1 MTKGEKIFAL
11 HHKGTRPM
19 MRLSHALTALM
30 LSFCLALSACAPAL
44 VGVGTAAV
52 AASSTEKGFS
62 TSVSDGVIRTKLAD
76 KYLRTDVDLVQAV
89 SISVNEGAVLLTG
102 SVQTQDKKINASR
115 LAWEIKG
122 VREVVNELNVTQN
135 TSLKNKAKDFAAA
148 AQLRLKIIGDGE
160 VSSLNY
166 SIDVV
171 DGVVYLSGV
180 AETQEERARV
190 VALAQEL
197 PFAKKVV
204 DYIILSSDRRD

>member
-1 MTKGEKIFAL
+1 
-11 HHKGTRPM
+11 
-19 MRLSHALTALM
+19 M
-30 LSFCLALSACAPAL
+30 LSLSLALSACAPAL

-62 TSVSDGVIRTKLAD
+62 TSVSDGVIKTKLSD
-76 KYLRTDVDLVQAV
+76 KYLRADVDLVQGL

-102 SVQTQDKKINASR
+102 TVPTQDKKINATK

-122 VREVVNELNVTQN
+122 VREVVNEVTVTQDV
-135 TSLKNKAKDFAAA
+135 SLKSKAKDFAAA
-148 AQLRLKIIGDGE
+148 AQLRLKIIGDGK

-171 DGVVYLSGV
+171 DGVIYLSGV

>member
-1 MTKGEKIFAL
+1 MLRSSQQIA
-11 HHKGTRPM
+11 
-19 MRLSHALTALM
+19 SYITAL
-30 LSFCLALSACAPAL
+30 LVVACLGLTACAPAI

-62 TSVSDGVIRTKLAD
+62 TSVSDSVIKTKLSD
-76 KYLRTDVDLVQAV
+76 KFLRDDVDLVGGV
-89 SISVNEGAVLLTG
+89 SVSVNEGAVLLTG
-102 SVQTQDKKINASR
+102 IVTDQDKKINATK

-122 VREVVNELNVTQN
+122 VREVVNEIEVSQQ
-135 TSLKNKAKDFAAA
+135 TSLKNRAKDFAAA
-148 AQLRLKIIGDGE
+148 AQLRLKIIGDGD

-171 DGVVYLSGV
+171 EGVVYLSGV
-180 AETQEERARV
+180 AETEEERARV
-190 VALAQEL
+190 IALAQEL

>member
-1 MTKGEKIFAL
+1 MSRITSLITAL
-11 HHKGTRPM
+11 FLTCS
-19 MRLSHALTALM
+19 LALT
-30 LSFCLALSACAPAL
+30 ACAPAL

-62 TSVSDGVIRTKLAD
+62 TSVSDNVIKTKLAD
-76 KYLRTDVDLVQAV
+76 RFLREDVDLVQGV
-89 SISVNEGAVLLTG
+89 SVSVNEGAVLLTG
-102 SVQTQDKKINASR
+102 IVATQEKKINATR

-122 VREVVNELNVTQN
+122 VSEVVNEIEVTDS
-135 TSLKNKAKDFAAA
+135 TSIKTKAKDFAAA
-148 AQLRLKIIGDGE
+148 AQFRLKIIGDSN

-166 SIDVV
+166 SVDVV

-180 AETQEERARV
+180 AEDEEERARV

-204 DYIILSSDRRD
+204 DYIILSSDRRE

>member
-1 MTKGEKIFAL
+1 MS
-11 HHKGTRPM
+11 
-19 MRLSHALTALM
+19 RLASLITALLM
-30 LSFCLALSACAPAL
+30 TSLLALSACAPAI

-62 TSVSDGVIRTKLAD
+62 TSVADGVIKTKLAD
-76 KYLRTDVDLVQAV
+76 KFLRTDVELVEKV
-89 SISVNEGAVLLTG
+89 SIAVNEGAVLLTG
-102 SVQTQDKKINASR
+102 TISTQEKKINATR

-122 VREVVNELNVTQN
+122 VREVVNEVNVTDSA
-135 TSLKNKAKDFAAA
+135 SLKTRAKDFAAA

-160 VSSLNY
+160 VSSLNF

-180 AETQEERARV
+180 ASSEEERTRIIE
-190 VALAQEL
+190 LAQEL

-204 DYIILSSDRRD
+204 DYIILSSDRRE

>member
-1 MTKGEKIFAL
+1 MARFSTFI
-11 HHKGTRPM
+11 
-19 MRLSHALTALM
+19 TALM
-30 LSFCLALSACAPAL
+30 LSLSLALSACAPAL

-62 TSVSDGVIRTKLAD
+62 TSVSDGVIRTKLSD
-76 KYLRTDVDLVQAV
+76 KYLRNDVDLVQAV

-102 SVQTQDKKINASR
+102 NVETQDKKINATR

-122 VREVVNELNVTQN
+122 VREVVNELNVSSN
-135 TSLKNKAKDFAAA
+135 TSIKNKAKDFAAA
-148 AQLRLKIIGDGE
+148 AQLRLKIIGDGD

-197 PFAKKVV
+197 PFAKKVI

>member
-1 MTKGEKIFAL
+1 MARFTPL
-11 HHKGTRPM
+11 
-19 MRLSHALTALM
+19 LTAFM
-30 LSFCLALSACAPAL
+30 LSLSLALSACAPAI
-44 VGVGTAAV
+44 VGVSTAAV

-62 TSVSDGVIRTKLAD
+62 TSMSDGVIRTKLSD
-76 KYLRTDVDLVQAV
+76 KYLRNDVDLVQAV
-89 SISVNEGAVLLTG
+89 AISVNEGAVLLTG
-102 SVQTQDKKINASR
+102 NVATQDKKINATR

-122 VREVVNELNVTQN
+122 VREVVNELNVTAN

-148 AQLRLKIIGDGE
+148 AQLRLKIIGDGD

>member
-1 MTKGEKIFAL
+1 MI
-11 HHKGTRPM
+11 
-19 MRLSHALTALM
+19 RLTTFITALM
-30 LSFCLALSACAPAL
+30 LSLSLALSACAPAL

-62 TSVSDGVIRTKLAD
+62 TSVSDSVIKTKLSD
-76 KYLRTDVDLVQAV
+76 KYLRDDVDLVQGV

-102 SVQTQDKKINASR
+102 TVPTQDKKINATK

-122 VREVVNELNVTQN
+122 VREVINEVTVTQDVN
-135 TSLKNKAKDFAAA
+135 LKNKAKDFAAA
-148 AQLRLKIIGDGE
+148 AQLRLKIIGDGK

-180 AETQEERARV
+180 AETEEERARV

>member
-1 MTKGEKIFAL
+1 MTRYTHLI
-11 HHKGTRPM
+11 
-19 MRLSHALTALM
+19 TACL
-30 LSFCLALSACAPAL
+30 LSFTLALSACAPAL

-62 TSVSDGVIRTKLAD
+62 TSVSDGLILTKISD
-76 KYLRTDVDLVQAV
+76 KFLRNDVDLTQGV
-89 SISVNEGAVLLTG
+89 SISVNQGAVLLTG
-102 SVQTQDKKINASR
+102 TVTTQDKKITATR
-115 LAWEIKG
+115 LTWEIKG
-122 VREVVNELNVTQN
+122 VREVVNEISVTEN
-135 TSLKNKAKDFAAA
+135 TSIKSKAKDFAAA
-148 AQLRLKIIGDGE
+148 AQLRLKIIGDGA

-180 AETQEERARV
+180 AETEEERARV

-197 PFAKKVV
+197 PFAKKVI

>member
-1 MTKGEKIFAL
+1 MARFSTF
-11 HHKGTRPM
+11 
-19 MRLSHALTALM
+19 LTALM
-30 LSFCLALSACAPAL
+30 LSLSLALSACAPAL

-62 TSVSDGVIRTKLAD
+62 TSVSDGVIRTKLSD
-76 KYLRTDVDLVQAV
+76 KYLRNDVDLVQAV

-102 SVQTQDKKINASR
+102 NVESQDKKINATR

-122 VREVVNELNVTQN
+122 VREVVNELNVSSN
-135 TSLKNKAKDFAAA
+135 TSIKNKAKDFAAA
-148 AQLRLKIIGDGE
+148 AQLRLKIIGDGD

-197 PFAKKVV
+197 PFAKKVI

>member
-1 MTKGEKIFAL
+1 MS
-11 HHKGTRPM
+11 
-19 MRLSHALTALM
+19 RLASLITALLM
-30 LSFCLALSACAPAL
+30 TSLLALSACAPAI

-62 TSVSDGVIRTKLAD
+62 TSVADGVIKTKLAD
-76 KYLRTDVDLVQAV
+76 KFLRTDVELVEKV
-89 SISVNEGAVLLTG
+89 SIAVNEGAVLLTG
-102 SVQTQDKKINASR
+102 TISTQEKKINATR

-122 VREVVNELNVTQN
+122 VREVVNEVNVTDSA
-135 TSLKNKAKDFAAA
+135 SLKTRAKDFAAA

-160 VSSLNY
+160 VSSLNF

-180 AETQEERARV
+180 ASSEEERARIIE
-190 VALAQEL
+190 LAQEL

-204 DYIILSSDRRD
+204 DYIILSSDRRE

>member
-1 MTKGEKIFAL
+1 MTRYTHLI
-11 HHKGTRPM
+11 
-19 MRLSHALTALM
+19 TACL
-30 LSFCLALSACAPAL
+30 LSFTLALSACAPAL

-62 TSVSDGVIRTKLAD
+62 TSVSDGLILTKISD
-76 KYLRTDVDLVQAV
+76 KFLRNDVNLTQGV
-89 SISVNEGAVLLTG
+89 SISVNQGAVLLTG
-102 SVQTQDKKINASR
+102 TVTTQDKKITATR
-115 LAWEIKG
+115 LTWEIKG
-122 VREVVNELNVTQN
+122 VREVVNEISVTEN
-135 TSLKNKAKDFAAA
+135 TSIKSKAKDFAAA
-148 AQLRLKIIGDGE
+148 AQLRLKIIGDGA

-180 AETQEERARV
+180 AETEEERARV

-197 PFAKKVV
+197 PFAKKVI

>member
-1 MTKGEKIFAL
+1 MV
-11 HHKGTRPM
+11 
-19 MRLSHALTALM
+19 RLSHLITAAL
-30 LSFCLALSACAPAL
+30 LSLCLAISACAPAL

-62 TSVSDGVIRTKLAD
+62 TSVADGVIKTKLSD
-76 KYLRTDVDLVQAV
+76 KYLRTDVDLMQAV

-102 SVQTQDKKINASR
+102 NVDTQEQKIEATR

-122 VREVVNELNVTQN
+122 VREVVNELQVSQE
-135 TSLKNKAKDFAAA
+135 TSFKNKAKDFAAA
-148 AQLRLKIIGDGE
+148 AQLRLKIIGDNE

-180 AETQEERARV
+180 AETSEERARV

-204 DYIILSSDRRD
+204 DYIILSADRRD

>member
-1 MTKGEKIFAL
+1 MT
-11 HHKGTRPM
+11 TRIAP
-19 MRLSHALTALM
+19 LITALF
-30 LSFCLALSACAPAL
+30 LSLSLALSACAPAL

-62 TSVSDGVIRTKLAD
+62 TSVADGVIKTKLSD
-76 KYLRTDVDLVQAV
+76 KYLRTDIDLVETV

-102 SVQTQDKKINASR
+102 TLPTQEKKINATR

-122 VREVVNELNVTQN
+122 VREVVNEIEVTDE
-135 TSLKNKAKDFAAA
+135 TSIKSKAKDFAAA
-148 AQLRLKIIGDGE
+148 AQLRLKIIGDGA
-160 VSSLNY
+160 VSSLNF

-180 AETQEERARV
+180 AATEEERARV
-190 VALAQEL
+190 IELAQEL

>member
-1 MTKGEKIFAL
+1 
-11 HHKGTRPM
+11 
-19 MRLSHALTALM
+19 MRISHIITAIM
-30 LSFCLALSACAPAL
+30 LSLSLALSACAPAL

-62 TSVSDGVIRTKLAD
+62 TSVADGVIKTKLSD
-76 KYLRTDVDLVQAV
+76 RYLRTDVDLVQGV
-89 SISVNEGAVLLTG
+89 TISVNEGAVILTG
-102 SVQTQDKKINASR
+102 TVATQEKKILATK

-122 VREVVNELNVTQN
+122 VREVVNEVTVSDNV
-135 TSLKNKAKDFAAA
+135 SLKNRAKDFAAA

-180 AETQEERARV
+180 AESEAERARV

-204 DYIILSSDRRD
+204 DYIVLSSDRRD

>member
-1 MTKGEKIFAL
+1 MI
-11 HHKGTRPM
+11 
-19 MRLSHALTALM
+19 RLTSFITALM
-30 LSFCLALSACAPAL
+30 LSLSLALSACAPAL

-62 TSVSDGVIRTKLAD
+62 TSVSDGVIKTKLSD
-76 KYLRTDVDLVQAV
+76 KYLRADVDLTQGI

-102 SVQTQDKKINASR
+102 TVPTQDKKINATK

-122 VREVVNELNVTQN
+122 VREVINEVTVTQDF
-135 TSLKNKAKDFAAA
+135 SFKNKAKDFAAA

-171 DGVVYLSGV
+171 DGVVYLTGV

-197 PFAKKVV
+197 PFAKKIV

>member
-1 MTKGEKIFAL
+1 MSRITSLITAL
-11 HHKGTRPM
+11 FLTCG
-19 MRLSHALTALM
+19 LALT
-30 LSFCLALSACAPAL
+30 ACAPAL

-62 TSVSDGVIRTKLAD
+62 TSVSDNVIKTKLAD
-76 KYLRTDVDLVQAV
+76 RFLREDVDLVQGV
-89 SISVNEGAVLLTG
+89 SVSVNEGAVLLTG
-102 SVQTQDKKINASR
+102 IVATQEKKINATR

-122 VREVVNELNVTQN
+122 VSEVVNEIEVTDS
-135 TSLKNKAKDFAAA
+135 TSIKTKAKDFAAA
-148 AQLRLKIIGDGE
+148 AQFRLKIIGDSN

-166 SIDVV
+166 SVDVV

-180 AETQEERARV
+180 AEDEEERARV

-204 DYIILSSDRRD
+204 DYIILSSDRRE

>member
-1 MTKGEKIFAL
+1 M
-11 HHKGTRPM
+11 
-19 MRLSHALTALM
+19 
-30 LSFCLALSACAPAL
+30 
-44 VGVGTAAV
+44 
-52 AASSTEKGFS
+52 
-62 TSVSDGVIRTKLAD
+62 SDGVIRTKLSD
-76 KYLRTDVDLVQAV
+76 KYLRNDVDLVQAV
-89 SISVNEGAVLLTG
+89 AISVNEGAVLLTG
-102 SVQTQDKKINASR
+102 NVATQDKKINATR

-122 VREVVNELNVTQN
+122 VREVVNELNVAAN

-148 AQLRLKIIGDGE
+148 AQLRLKIIGDGD

>member
-1 MTKGEKIFAL
+1 MI
-11 HHKGTRPM
+11 
-19 MRLSHALTALM
+19 RLTTFITALM
-30 LSFCLALSACAPAL
+30 LSLSLALSACAPAL

-62 TSVSDGVIRTKLAD
+62 TSVSDSVIKTKLSD
-76 KYLRTDVDLVQAV
+76 KYLRDDVDLVQGI

-102 SVQTQDKKINASR
+102 TVPTQDKTINATK
-115 LAWEIKG
+115 LAWEIRG
-122 VREVVNELNVTQN
+122 VREVVNEVTVTQDVN
-135 TSLKNKAKDFAAA
+135 LKNKAKDFAAA
-148 AQLRLKIIGDGE
+148 AQLRLKIIGDGK

-180 AETQEERARV
+180 AETEEERARV

>member
-1 MTKGEKIFAL
+1 MT
-11 HHKGTRPM
+11 
-19 MRLSHALTALM
+19 RLYPLITAFL
-30 LSFCLALSACAPAL
+30 LSLSLALSACAPAL

-62 TSVSDGVIRTKLAD
+62 TSVSDGVINTKLAD
-76 KYLRTDVDLVQAV
+76 KFLRADVDLTQGV

-102 SVQTQDKKINASR
+102 IVATQDKKVTATK

-122 VREVVNELNVTQN
+122 VREVVNEITVKEE
-135 TSLKNKAKDFAAA
+135 TSLKNRAKDFAAA
-148 AQLRLKIIGDGE
+148 AQLRLKIIGDGA

-180 AETQEERARV
+180 AETEEERARV

>member
-1 MTKGEKIFAL
+1 MSRINSLITAL
-11 HHKGTRPM
+11 FLTCS
-19 MRLSHALTALM
+19 LALT
-30 LSFCLALSACAPAL
+30 ACAPAL

-62 TSVSDGVIRTKLAD
+62 TSVSDNVIKTKLAD
-76 KYLRTDVDLVQAV
+76 RFLREDVDLVQGV
-89 SISVNEGAVLLTG
+89 SVSVNEGAVLLTG
-102 SVQTQDKKINASR
+102 IIATQEKKINATR

-122 VREVVNELNVTQN
+122 VSEVVNEIEVTDS
-135 TSLKNKAKDFAAA
+135 TSIKTKAKDFAAA
-148 AQLRLKIIGDGE
+148 AQFRLKIIGDSN

-166 SIDVV
+166 SVDVV

-180 AETQEERARV
+180 AEDEEERARV

-204 DYIILSSDRRD
+204 DYIILSSDRRE

>member
-1 MTKGEKIFAL
+1 MARFSTLI
-11 HHKGTRPM
+11 
-19 MRLSHALTALM
+19 TALM
-30 LSFCLALSACAPAL
+30 LSLSLALSACAPAL

-76 KYLRTDVDLVQAV
+76 KYLRNDVDLVQAV

-102 SVQTQDKKINASR
+102 NVETQDKKINATR

-122 VREVVNELNVTQN
+122 VREVVNELNVSSN
-135 TSLKNKAKDFAAA
+135 TSIKNKAKDFAAA
-148 AQLRLKIIGDGE
+148 AQLRLKIIGDGD

-197 PFAKKVV
+197 PFAKKVI

>member
-1 MTKGEKIFAL
+1 
-11 HHKGTRPM
+11 
-19 MRLSHALTALM
+19 MRLSFKGPDTMARFTPLLTAFM
-30 LSFCLALSACAPAL
+30 LSLSLALSACAPAI
-44 VGVGTAAV
+44 VGVSTAAV

-62 TSVSDGVIRTKLAD
+62 TSVSDGVIRTKLSD
-76 KYLRTDVDLVQAV
+76 KYLRNDVDLVQAV
-89 SISVNEGAVLLTG
+89 AISVNEGAVLLTG
-102 SVQTQDKKINASR
+102 NVASQDKKINATR

-122 VREVVNELNVTQN
+122 VREVVNELNVAAN

-148 AQLRLKIIGDGE
+148 AQLRLKIIGDGD

>member
-1 MTKGEKIFAL
+1 MV
-11 HHKGTRPM
+11 
-19 MRLSHALTALM
+19 RLPQLITALM
-30 LSFCLALSACAPAL
+30 LSATLALSACAPAL

-62 TSVSDGVIRTKLAD
+62 TSVSDSVIRTKLGD
-76 KYLRTDVDLVQAV
+76 KYLREDVDLLQAV
-89 SISVNEGAVLLTG
+89 SVSVNQGAVLLTG
-102 SVQTQDKKINASR
+102 NVATQDKKINATKI
-115 LAWEIKG
+115 AWEIKG
-122 VREVVNELNVTQN
+122 VREVVNELNVNQE

-148 AQLRLKIIGDGE
+148 AQLRLKIIGNGD
-160 VSSLNY
+160 VSSLNF

-180 AETQEERARV
+180 AETEEERARV

-197 PFAKKVV
+197 PFANKVV

>member
-1 MTKGEKIFAL
+1 MARFSTF
-11 HHKGTRPM
+11 
-19 MRLSHALTALM
+19 LTALM
-30 LSFCLALSACAPAL
+30 LSLSLALSACAPAL

-62 TSVSDGVIRTKLAD
+62 TSVSDGVIRTKLSD
-76 KYLRTDVDLVQAV
+76 KYLRNDVDLVQAV

-102 SVQTQDKKINASR
+102 NVETQDKKINATR

-122 VREVVNELNVTQN
+122 VREVVNELNVASN
-135 TSLKNKAKDFAAA
+135 TSIKNKAKDFAAA
-148 AQLRLKIIGDGE
+148 AQLRLKIIGDGD

-197 PFAKKVV
+197 PFAKKVI

>member
-1 MTKGEKIFAL
+1 MI
-11 HHKGTRPM
+11 
-19 MRLSHALTALM
+19 RLTHFITALM
-30 LSFCLALSACAPAL
+30 LSLSLALSACAPAL

-62 TSVSDGVIRTKLAD
+62 TSVSDSVIKTKLSD
-76 KYLRTDVDLVQAV
+76 KYLRADVDLVQGI

-102 SVQTQDKKINASR
+102 TVPTQDKKINATK

-122 VREVVNELNVTQN
+122 VREVINEVTVTQDVN
-135 TSLKNKAKDFAAA
+135 LKNKAKDFAAA
-148 AQLRLKIIGDGE
+148 AQLRLKIIGDGK

-180 AETQEERARV
+180 AETEEERSRV

>member
-1 MTKGEKIFAL
+1 MT
-11 HHKGTRPM
+11 
-19 MRLSHALTALM
+19 RLYPLITAFL
-30 LSFCLALSACAPAL
+30 LSLSLALSACAPAL

-62 TSVSDGVIRTKLAD
+62 TSVSDGVINTKLAD
-76 KYLRTDVDLVQAV
+76 KFLRSDVDLTQGV

-102 SVQTQDKKINASR
+102 IVATQDKKVTATK

-122 VREVVNELNVTQN
+122 VREVVNEITVKEE
-135 TSLKNKAKDFAAA
+135 TSLKNRAKDFAAA
-148 AQLRLKIIGDGE
+148 AQLRLKIIGDGA

-180 AETQEERARV
+180 AETEEERARV

>member
-1 MTKGEKIFAL
+1 MSRINSLITAL
-11 HHKGTRPM
+11 FLTCS
-19 MRLSHALTALM
+19 LALT
-30 LSFCLALSACAPAL
+30 ACAPAL

-62 TSVSDGVIRTKLAD
+62 TSVSDNVIKTKLAD
-76 KYLRTDVDLVQAV
+76 RFLRDDVDLVQGV
-89 SISVNEGAVLLTG
+89 SVSVNEGAVLLTG
-102 SVQTQDKKINASR
+102 IVATQEKKINATR

-122 VREVVNELNVTQN
+122 VREVVNEIEVTDS
-135 TSLKNKAKDFAAA
+135 TSIKTKAKDFAAA
-148 AQLRLKIIGDGE
+148 AQFRLKIIGDSN

-166 SIDVV
+166 SVDVV

-180 AETQEERARV
+180 AENEEERARV

-204 DYIILSSDRRD
+204 DYIILSSDRRE

>member
-1 MTKGEKIFAL
+1 MARFSTF
-11 HHKGTRPM
+11 
-19 MRLSHALTALM
+19 LTALM
-30 LSFCLALSACAPAL
+30 LSLSLALSACAPAL

-62 TSVSDGVIRTKLAD
+62 TSVSDGVIRTKLSD
-76 KYLRTDVDLVQAV
+76 KYLRNDVDLVQAV

-102 SVQTQDKKINASR
+102 NVETQDKKINATR

-122 VREVVNELNVTQN
+122 VREVVNELNVSSN
-135 TSLKNKAKDFAAA
+135 TSIKNKAKDFAAA
-148 AQLRLKIIGDGE
+148 AQLRLKIIGDGD

-197 PFAKKVV
+197 PFAKKVI

>member
-1 MTKGEKIFAL
+1 MI
-11 HHKGTRPM
+11 
-19 MRLSHALTALM
+19 RLTTFITALM
-30 LSFCLALSACAPAL
+30 LSLSLALSACAPAL

-62 TSVSDGVIRTKLAD
+62 TSVSDSVIKTKLSD
-76 KYLRTDVDLVQAV
+76 KYLRDDVDLVQGI

-102 SVQTQDKKINASR
+102 TVPTQDKKINATK
-115 LAWEIKG
+115 LAWEIRG
-122 VREVVNELNVTQN
+122 VREVVNEVTVTQDVN
-135 TSLKNKAKDFAAA
+135 LKNKAKDFAAA
-148 AQLRLKIIGDGE
+148 AQLRLKIIGDGK

-180 AETQEERARV
+180 AETEEERARV
-190 VALAQEL
+190 IALAQEL

>member
-1 MTKGEKIFAL
+1 MI
-11 HHKGTRPM
+11 
-19 MRLSHALTALM
+19 RLTTFITALM
-30 LSFCLALSACAPAL
+30 LSVSLALSACAPAL

-62 TSVSDGVIRTKLAD
+62 TSVSDGVIKTKLSD
-76 KYLRTDVDLVQAV
+76 KYLRADVDLVQGL

-102 SVQTQDKKINASR
+102 TVPTQDKKINSTK

-122 VREVVNELNVTQN
+122 VREVVNEVTVTQDV
-135 TSLKNKAKDFAAA
+135 SLKNKAKDFAAA
-148 AQLRLKIIGDGE
+148 AQLRLKIIGDGQ

-171 DGVVYLSGV
+171 NGVVYLSGV
-180 AETQEERARV
+180 AETREERERV

>member
-1 MTKGEKIFAL
+1 MARFSTFI
-11 HHKGTRPM
+11 
-19 MRLSHALTALM
+19 TALM
-30 LSFCLALSACAPAL
+30 LSLSLALSACAPAL

-62 TSVSDGVIRTKLAD
+62 TSVSDGVIRTKLSD
-76 KYLRTDVDLVQAV
+76 KYLRNDVDLVQAV

-102 SVQTQDKKINASR
+102 NVETQDKKINATR

-122 VREVVNELNVTQN
+122 VREVVNELNVASN
-135 TSLKNKAKDFAAA
+135 TSIKNKAKDFAAA
-148 AQLRLKIIGDGE
+148 AQLRLKIIGDGD

-197 PFAKKVV
+197 PFAKKVI

>member
-1 MTKGEKIFAL
+1 MV
-11 HHKGTRPM
+11 
-19 MRLSHALTALM
+19 RLPQIITAIM
-30 LSFCLALSACAPAL
+30 LSFTLALSACAPAL

-62 TSVSDGVIRTKLAD
+62 TSVSDGVIQTKLSD
-76 KYLRTDVDLVQAV
+76 KYLRSDVDILQGV

-102 SVQTQDKKINASR
+102 TVTTQEKKINATK

-122 VREVVNELNVTQN
+122 VREVVNEINVTEEV
-135 TSLKNKAKDFAAA
+135 SLKNKAKDFAAA
-148 AQLRLKIIGDGE
+148 AQLRLKIIGDGA

-180 AETQEERARV
+180 AETEEERARV
-190 VALAQEL
+190 IALAQEL

>member
-1 MTKGEKIFAL
+1 MAQFSTLI
-11 HHKGTRPM
+11 
-19 MRLSHALTALM
+19 TALM
-30 LSFCLALSACAPAL
+30 LSLSLALSACAPAL

-62 TSVSDGVIRTKLAD
+62 TSVSDGVIRTKLSD
-76 KYLRTDVDLVQAV
+76 KYLRNDVDLVQAV

-102 SVQTQDKKINASR
+102 NVETQDKKINATR

-122 VREVVNELNVTQN
+122 VREVVNELNVSSN
-135 TSLKNKAKDFAAA
+135 TTIKNKAKDFAAA
-148 AQLRLKIIGDGE
+148 AQLRLKIIGDGD

-197 PFAKKVV
+197 PFAKKVI